1 MLVPRVIIVY
11 GDCWCHV
18 LEPRH
23 YNYPLL
29 SLDMRHEDHMSHRL
43 QIVEYASP
51 ARLGTS
57 ESVALESVKTLEGCA
72 IEEHPELIILNLNS
86 LDSKAVTNEKVWT

>member
-1 MLVPRVIIVY
+1 
-11 GDCWCHV
+11 
-18 LEPRH
+18 
-23 YNYPLL
+23 
-29 SLDMRHEDHMSHRL
+29 MSHRL

-57 ESVALESVKTLEGCA
+57 VSAALDSVKTLEGCA

-86 LDSKAVTNEKVWT
+86 LDSKAVTNENVWKEWVDALRVRLAARPNESLGGVIHRKMHPMGREFLPQ